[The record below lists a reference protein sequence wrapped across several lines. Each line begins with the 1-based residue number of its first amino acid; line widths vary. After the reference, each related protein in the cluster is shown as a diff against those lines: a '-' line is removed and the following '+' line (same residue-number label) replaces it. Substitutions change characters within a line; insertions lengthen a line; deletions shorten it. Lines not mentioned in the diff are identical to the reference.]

1 MSQSASR
8 SSHSPVNS
16 DRSSRTPKSASSDGE
31 RGLDL
36 AFHRVVALLPA
47 EVVEG
52 LGVVEARL
60 ERLEP
65 LDVLGDRRQ
74 LARDGTR
81 RGLVVPQVRARGLG
95 LELGPPGPQLVD
107 PQVPRGLVQPG
118 PQRGQVVGEIAHG
131 YVILTC
137 WRRSG
142 FADPD
147 LISGAAP
154 PSGLRSLTIRS
165 RTRFSAVTCW
175 PYRRP
180 APMADHGESRL
191 LVAYLRPHRGRVL
204 ALAGVL
210 VAAMLLPVAGPV
222 LLGAFVN
229 RAIDG
234 APVAQLTTLAAVFL
248 VVTLTADGLQLLV
261 TWLSVRLAWEVGNQL
276 RSDLARKATS
286 LELAWHGT
294 HSPGLL
300 IERIDGDIEA
310 INKFSSTAVLQLLG
324 NAVLLVGVLTVACVV
339 DWRAGLLIGTAAV
352 LAGGLLVKLRAVG
365 IPAHDHEREVLSR
378 LYGDL
383 EERLGGLEDL
393 RANGAGRYGVHR
405 LHEHSWR
412 WWHAARRA
420 ALLGDSS
427 YVAAGVVFAI
437 GSAGTL
443 GLGVWLLRQGELSTG
458 RGARAV
464 PLRPDDQGTARA
476 HRRADARVP
485 QGRGGRPPSRPDARH
500 RTAHPR
506 RRRHARA
513 GRSAVGRAARREPRL
528 RRRGPRGA
536 AGGAPR
542 PRPPRRGRHGPRRA
556 GSDRQRQ
563 DQPRAVAAPV
573 LGPDVG
579 RRPRGW
585 RRPPRHDRRP
595 TCAGGSAWSPRRS
608 SCCGPRCGTT

>member
-1 MSQSASR
+1 
-8 SSHSPVNS
+8 
-16 DRSSRTPKSASSDGE
+16 
-31 RGLDL
+31 
-36 AFHRVVALLPA
+36 
-47 EVVEG
+47 
-52 LGVVEARL
+52 
-60 ERLEP
+60 
-65 LDVLGDRRQ
+65 
-74 LARDGTR
+74 
-81 RGLVVPQVRARGLG
+81 
-95 LELGPPGPQLVD
+95 
-107 PQVPRGLVQPG
+107 
-118 PQRGQVVGEIAHG
+118 
-131 YVILTC
+131 
-137 WRRSG
+137 
-142 FADPD
+142 
-147 LISGAAP
+147 
-154 PSGLRSLTIRS
+154 
-165 RTRFSAVTCW
+165 
-175 PYRRP
+175 
-180 APMADHGESRL
+180 MADHGESRL

-204 ALAGVL
+204 ALAGIL

-234 APVAQLTTLAAVFL
+234 APVAQLTTIAAVFL

-352 LAGGLLVKLRAVG
+352 VAGGLLVKLRAVG

-437 GSAGTL
+437 GSAATL

-458 RGARAV
+458 AVLVLFRFAQMIKEPLERIAEQMREFRKAAAGARRAGRMLATEPRILDGPGTPVPAGPLSLELRDVSLVYDDEDPEERQAVLHDLDLRVEAGTVLGVLGRTGSGKTSLGRLLLRFWDPTSGAVLVGGVDLRDTIAADLRRRVGVVTQEVELLRASVRDNLTMFDTWPASDERLAEVLDDVGLGHWVEGLPDGLATELAGSDALSAGEAQLLAFARVLLADPGLVVLDEASSRLDPDTEARVTAATERLLAGRTVVVIAHRLATLDRADEILVMDHGRVVEHGARADLLAD
-464 PLRPDDQGTARA
+464 PQSRYRHLLRASATA
-476 HRRADARVP
+476 
-485 QGRGGRPPSRPDARH
+485 
-500 RTAHPR
+500 
-506 RRRHARA
+506 
-513 GRSAVGRAARREPRL
+513 SAE
-528 RRRGPRGA
+528 
-536 AGGAPR
+536 
-542 PRPPRRGRHGPRRA
+542 
-556 GSDRQRQ
+556 
-563 DQPRAVAAPV
+563 VA
-573 LGPDVG
+573 
-579 RRPRGW
+579 
-585 RRPPRHDRRP
+585 
-595 TCAGGSAWSPRRS
+595 
-608 SCCGPRCGTT
+608 